1 MCILKAVLKVLKPDK
16 SQGKMAEGHF
26 VLDKVPTHQRANLTN
41 NEHIYRFQ
49 EHQFLTK
56 SVNGYLLNLF
66 LFWTKI
72 AE

>member
-1 MCILKAVLKVLKPDK
+1 
-16 SQGKMAEGHF
+16 MAEGHF

>member
-1 MCILKAVLKVLKPDK
+1 
-16 SQGKMAEGHF
+16 MAERQF
-26 VLDKVPTHQRANLTN
+26 VLDEAATHQRANLTN

-49 EHQFLTK
+49 EHQFLKK
-56 SVNGYLLNLF
+56 SVNGYLLNFF